1 MQPKTLPLL
10 QGIYSFLYSVDIFKS
25 MGDLETNFFVLILLY
40 SIIYVLENR
49 VYGVSESIDTEID
62 RDIMAVSDIMGT
74 DYVIIKICIQTLMK
88 VETFRS
94 NVCSLEIY
102 CLKQG
107 RI

>member
-1 MQPKTLPLL
+1 M
-10 QGIYSFLYSVDIFKS
+10 
-25 MGDLETNFFVLILLY
+25 
-40 SIIYVLENR
+40 
-49 VYGVSESIDTEID
+49 SESIDTEID

-88 VETFRS
+88 VETFRF